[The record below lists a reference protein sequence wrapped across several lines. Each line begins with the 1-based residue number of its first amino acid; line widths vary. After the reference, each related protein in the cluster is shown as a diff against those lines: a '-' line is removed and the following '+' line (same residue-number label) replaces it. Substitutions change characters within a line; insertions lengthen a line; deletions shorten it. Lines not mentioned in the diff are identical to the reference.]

1 MKKKR
6 VVILTGKAGQGHLS
20 IAGAYQ
26 YWLEK
31 WGYQAEIYD
40 VLPSLNSKLLALLYK
55 APATYKSLFKM
66 SNQPLIAQMMAETI
80 MPEVEKRIA
89 SRVPK
94 YATADIIIST
104 YPLIR
109 PPKTRAVRIM
119 LLPDPVAHAAYFT
132 DPEPDY
138 YFAFWEQSLKEAARF
153 VPDMTKVIYT
163 PPLARSS
170 FYEVGRKVA
179 SAAFRAD
186 LKHKFGIPKDHLLI
200 LVVAGGAWIYRA
212 KEYLEPLQKTF
223 GGEKI
228 VFAFV
233 CGKNQ
238 KFAERILADYGHEP
252 IFKVLSWLPEKEM
265 AKWMA
270 AADYGL
276 AFSLAQ
282 MAVEAG
288 LTSLP
293 IFVFRLIEGQEDGFR
308 EIIDNKGVGMNIPGE
323 PEKQVALLK
332 VLLKHAKGIFAK
344 SMSSWQKELL
354 SGPSQVKSII
364 WHLTKKIT

>member
-20 IAGAYQ
+20 IAEAYR

-40 VLPSLNSKLLALLYK
+40 VLPSLNGKLLALLYK
-55 APATYKSLFKM
+55 APATYKSLFKI
-66 SNQPLIAQMMAETI
+66 SNQPLIAQTMTETI
-80 MPEVEKRIA
+80 MPEVEKRIRQ
-89 SRVPK
+89 RVPR
-94 YATADIIIST
+94 YAAADMIIST
-104 YPLIR
+104 HPLIR
-109 PPKTRAVRIM
+109 PAKSRVLKIM

-153 VPDMTKVIYT
+153 VSDMTRVIYT
-163 PPLARSS
+163 PPLARPS
-170 FYEVGRKVA
+170 FYEIGRQVSNSVLKA
-179 SAAFRAD
+179 G
-186 LKHKFGIPKDHLLI
+186 LKHRFGIPADHLLI
-200 LVVAGGAWIYRA
+200 LVMAGSAWIYRA
-212 KEYLEPLQKTF
+212 KDYLEPLQKTF
-223 GGEKI
+223 RGEKV

-238 KFAERILADYGHEP
+238 KFAERILADYGNEP
-252 IFKVLSWLPEKEM
+252 IFKVLPWLPEKEM

-293 IFVFRLIEGQEDGFR
+293 IFIFRLIEGQEDGFR
-308 EIIDNKGVGMNIPGE
+308 GVIDGKGVGMNIPGE
-323 PEKQVALLK
+323 PENQAALLK

-344 SMSSWQKELL
+344 NMSSWRKELL
-354 SGPSQVKSII
+354 FGPSQVKSII